1 MDKRITIMTELNL
14 TFLPERIKAHKAALV
29 QIVRPP
35 VCTERAQ
42 HYTAM
47 YQQHQDKPL
56 PVRRALA
63 LAYHLANRTLWI
75 KHDELI
81 VGNQAS
87 QVRAAPFF
95 PEYTVS
101 WIEKE
106 IDDLADR
113 PGAGFSVSPQD
124 KAVMHEICPWWRGQ
138 TVQDRC
144 YGMFTD
150 EQKELLASGI
160 IKAEGNMTS
169 GDAHLAVNFPL
180 LLEKGLDGLRAKVAE
195 RRARLLLTD
204 QGDLHKE
211 QFLKAID
218 ITFSA
223 LSEHILRYAALAS
236 QMAQEESRPARR
248 DELLAIA
255 ANCEHI
261 AHQPPASFWQ
271 ALQLCYFVQLVLQ
284 IESNGHSVS
293 FGRLDQYLYPW
304 YRRDVELEQTLERE
318 RAIELLQ
325 SCWLKLLEV
334 NKIRSG
340 SHSKASAGSPLYQN
354 VTIGGQRLLNGEP
367 VDAVNPLS
375 WAVLES
381 CGRLRSTQPNL
392 SVRYHAGM
400 SNEFLDACVQVIR
413 CGFGMPAFNN
423 DEIVIDEFIKLGV
436 SREDAYDYAAIGCI
450 ETAVGG
456 KWGYRCTGMSFINFA
471 RVMLAALE
479 GGRDA
484 TTGKVFLPQEK
495 ALSAGN
501 FSHFSEVMDAWD
513 NQIRYY
519 TRKSIE
525 IECVVDTVLEE
536 NAHDILCS
544 ALVDDCIERGKS
556 IKQGGAKYDWVSG
569 LQVGIANLGNSLA
582 AVRRMVFEQGV
593 VTQPQLAQALNN
605 DFEGL
610 TGEQLRQR
618 LINSA
623 PKYGNDDDDVD
634 LLLAR
639 AYQTY
644 IDELKHY
651 HNTRFGRGPIGGT
664 YYAGTSSIS
673 ANVPFG
679 AATMATPDGRKART
693 PLAEGASPASGTDR
707 LGPTAVI
714 NSVGKLP
721 VAKILGGVLLNQK
734 LNPSTL
740 DNLRDRQKLMQML
753 RTFFE
758 VHKGWHVQYNIVS
771 RETLLDAKAHP
782 DKYRDLVVR
791 VAGYSAF
798 FTALSPDAQDDII
811 ARTEHTL

>member
-1 MDKRITIMTELNL
+1 MTELNL
-14 TFLPERIKAHKAALV
+14 DFLPERIKAHKAALV

-236 QMAQEESRPARR
+236 KMAQEESRPARR

>member
-1 MDKRITIMTELNL
+1 MTELNL

-211 QFLKAID
+211 LFLKAID

-248 DELLAIA
+248 DELLTIA

-484 TTGKVFLPQEK
+484 TSGKVFLSQKK

-582 AVRRMVFEQGV
+582 AVRRLVFEQGV
-593 VTQPQLAQALNN
+593 VTQPQLAQ
-605 DFEGL
+605 
-610 TGEQLRQR
+610 
-618 LINSA
+618 
-623 PKYGNDDDDVD
+623 
-634 LLLAR
+634 
-639 AYQTY
+639 
-644 IDELKHY
+644 
-651 HNTRFGRGPIGGT
+651 
-664 YYAGTSSIS
+664 
-673 ANVPFG
+673 
-679 AATMATPDGRKART
+679 
-693 PLAEGASPASGTDR
+693 
-707 LGPTAVI
+707 
-714 NSVGKLP
+714 
-721 VAKILGGVLLNQK
+721 
-734 LNPSTL
+734 
-740 DNLRDRQKLMQML
+740 
-753 RTFFE
+753 
-758 VHKGWHVQYNIVS
+758 
-771 RETLLDAKAHP
+771 
-782 DKYRDLVVR
+782 
-791 VAGYSAF
+791 
-798 FTALSPDAQDDII
+798 
-811 ARTEHTL
+811 

>member
-1 MDKRITIMTELNL
+1 MMTTLKLDTLSARIN
-14 TFLPERIKAHKAALV
+14 AHKNALIH
-29 QIVRPP
+29 IVKPP

-42 HYTAM
+42 HYTQI
-47 YQQHQDKPL
+47 YQENMDKPM

-63 LAYHLANRTLWI
+63 LAYHLANRTIWI

-87 QVRAAPFF
+87 EVRAAPIF
-95 PEYTVS
+95 PEYSVS

-113 PGAGFSVSPQD
+113 PGAGFSVSEEN
-124 KAVMHEICPWWRGQ
+124 KRVLHEVCPWWRGQ

-144 YGMFTD
+144 YGMFTN

-180 LLEKGLDGLRAKVAE
+180 VLEKGIDGLREKVAE
-195 RRARLLLTD
+195 RRSRINLTVLN
-204 QGDLHKE
+204 DLHGE

-218 ITFSA
+218 ITLEAVSN
-223 LSEHILRYAALAS
+223 HIKRFADLARK
-236 QMAQEESRPARR
+236 MAKEETRTERCA
-248 DELLAIA
+248 ELLAIA
-255 ANCEHI
+255 ENCDII
-261 AHQPPASFWQ
+261 AHEPPKTFWQ
-271 ALQLCYFVQLVLQ
+271 ALQLCYFIQLILQ

-293 FGRLDQYLYPW
+293 FGRMDQYLYPL
-304 YRRDVELEQTLERE
+304 YRRDVELEQNISRE
-318 RAIELLQ
+318 QAIEMLHC
-325 SCWLKLLEV
+325 CWLKLLEV

-354 VTIGGQRLLNGEP
+354 VTIGGQNLVNGEG

-375 WAVLES
+375 YVILES

-392 SVRYHAGM
+392 SVRYHAGI
-400 SNEFLDACVQVIR
+400 SDDFLDACVQVIR

-423 DEIVIDEFIKLGV
+423 DEIVIPEFIKLGI
-436 SREDAYDYAAIGCI
+436 EPADAYQYAAIGCI

-471 RVMLAALE
+471 RVMLAAME

-495 ALSAGN
+495 ALSQGN
-501 FSHFSEVMDAWD
+501 FNHFDEVMKAWD
-513 NQIRYY
+513 TQIRYY

-525 IECVVDTVLEE
+525 IEYVVDTVLEE

-544 ALVDDCIERGKS
+544 ALVDDCIERAKS

-582 AVRRMVFEQGV
+582 SVKKLVFEQG
-593 VTQPQLAQALNN
+593 TIGQQELAKALSD

-610 TGEQLRQR
+610 TNEQLRQR
-618 LINSA
+618 LVNGA
-623 PKYGNDDDDVD
+623 PKYGNDDDTVD
-634 LLLAR
+634 NLLVR

-644 IDELKHY
+644 IDEIKKY
-651 HNTRFGRGPIGGT
+651 HNPRYGRGPIGGN

-679 AATMATPDGRKART
+679 AQTMATPDGRKAKT
-693 PLAEGASPASGTDR
+693 PLAEGASPASGTDH

-714 NSVGKLP
+714 SSVSKLP
-721 VAKILGGVLLNQK
+721 TGSILGGVLLNQK

-740 DNLRDRQKLMQML
+740 ENAGDRQKLMILL

-758 VHKGWHVQYNIVS
+758 VHKGWHIQYNIVS
-771 RETLLDAKAHP
+771 RETLIEAKKHP
-782 DKYRDLVVR
+782 DQYRDLVVR

-798 FTALSPDAQDDII
+798 FTALSPDTQDDII
-811 ARTEHTL
+811 TRTEHTL

>member
-1 MDKRITIMTELNL
+1 MTELNL
-14 TFLPERIKAHKAALV
+14 SFLPERIKAHKAALV
-29 QIVRPP
+29 HIVRPP

-42 HYTAM
+42 HYTAV

-63 LAYHLANRTLWI
+63 LAHHLANRTIWI

-180 LLEKGLDGLRAKVAE
+180 LLENGLDGLRAKVAE

-218 ITFSA
+218 ITFRA
-223 LSEHILRYAALAS
+223 LSKHIQRYAALAAR
-236 QMAQEESRPARR
+236 MAQEERRPARR
-248 DELLAIA
+248 DELLAIS

-381 CGRLRSTQPNL
+381 CGRLSSTQPNL

-400 SNEFLDACVQVIR
+400 SNDFLDACVQVIR

-484 TTGKVFLPQEK
+484 TTGKVFLPQEQ

-501 FSHFSEVMDAWD
+501 FSHFSEVMDVWD
-513 NQIRYY
+513 RQIRYY

-582 AVRRMVFEQGV
+582 AVRRLVFEQGV
-593 VTQPQLAQALNN
+593 VTQPQLAQALND
-605 DFEGL
+605 DFSGL

-644 IDELKHY
+644 IDELKQY

>member
-1 MDKRITIMTELNL
+1 MTELNL
-14 TFLPERIKAHKAALV
+14 SFLPERIKAHKAALV
-29 QIVRPP
+29 HIVRPP

-42 HYTAM
+42 HYTAV

-63 LAYHLANRTLWI
+63 LAHHLANRTIWI

-180 LLEKGLDGLRAKVAE
+180 LLENGLDGLRARVAE

-204 QGDLHKE
+204 QDDLHKE

-223 LSEHILRYAALAS
+223 LSEHIQRYAALAAR
-236 QMAQEESRPARR
+236 MAQEERRPARR
-248 DELLAIA
+248 DELLAIS

-304 YRRDVELEQTLERE
+304 YRRDVELEHTLERE
-318 RAIELLQ
+318 HAIELLQ

-400 SNEFLDACVQVIR
+400 SNDFLDACVQVIR

-582 AVRRMVFEQGV
+582 AVRRLVFEQGV
-593 VTQPQLAQALNN
+593 VTQPQLAQALND
-605 DFEGL
+605 DFSGL

-644 IDELKHY
+644 IDELKQY